1 MDWSEEIMSIKD
13 KGKWDRRYNC
23 EKYVYGKDSSPFL
36 RQKINI
42 LTKGDALV
50 LAMGE
55 GRNAVYLAQCGYN
68 TTGIDISEF
77 AIRKCIKLAQEKEVY
92 VSGIV
97 ADLDGDGIGK
107 GKYDLITCFYFFDR
121 LLLPKIISLLK
132 PQGMFILEQFSIAH
146 PERSTY
152 GPRNPDYLIK
162 PNEILEAFKLLKIL
176 YYEDTI
182 VELNEAWWQG
192 TAAIVRLI
200 VQNFPIENDRT

>member
-1 MDWSEEIMSIKD
+1 MSIKD
-13 KGKWDRRYNC
+13 KEKWDRRYNC
-23 EKYVYGKDSSPFL
+23 KKYVYGKDS
-36 RQKINI
+36 
-42 LTKGDALV
+42 
-50 LAMGE
+50 
-55 GRNAVYLAQCGYN
+55 YLAQCGYN

-97 ADLDGDGIGK
+97 ADLDEDGIGK
-107 GKYDLITCFYFFDR
+107 RKYDLITCFYFFGR

-132 PQGMFILEQFSIAH
+132 PQGMFILEQFSIDH
-146 PERSTY
+146 PERSIY

-162 PNEILEAFKLLKIL
+162 PNELLEAFKLLKIL

-182 VELNEAWWQG
+182 VKLNEAWWQG

-200 VQNFPIENDRT
+200 VQNFPIENDRA